1 MILNIPHEH
10 IIELNQNYIILVGI
24 CWTKLFVSKSMI
36 PLIVR
41 KSLKIITECGKES
54 LYTKQKYPN
63 ANISDHFPI
72 MCEFD
77 IL

>member
-1 MILNIPHEH
+1 
-10 IIELNQNYIILVGI
+10 
-24 CWTKLFVSKSMI
+24 MI